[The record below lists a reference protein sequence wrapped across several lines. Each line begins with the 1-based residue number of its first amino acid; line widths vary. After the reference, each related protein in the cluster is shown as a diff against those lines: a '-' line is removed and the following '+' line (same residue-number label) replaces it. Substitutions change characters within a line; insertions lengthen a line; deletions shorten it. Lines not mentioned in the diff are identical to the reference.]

1 LGETGSEPPRTP
13 VSSASTTKDLVDA
26 EGEVEYIE
34 FLGDPVRLDRLGDG
48 GESVVEVPANDDLIR
63 RLAILGGKISD
74 DLVLQ
79 RVCRRDVVGL

>member
-1 LGETGSEPPRTP
+1 LGESGAEPPRTP
-13 VSSASTTKDLVDA
+13 VSSASITKDLVDA
-26 EGEVEYIE
+26 ESEVEHTE
-34 FLGDPVRLDRLGDG
+34 VLGDPMRLDRLGDG
-48 GESVVEVPANDDLIR
+48 EESVVEVPANDDLIR

>member
-1 LGETGSEPPRTP
+1 
-13 VSSASTTKDLVDA
+13 VASALITKDLVDA
-26 EGEVEYIE
+26 ESEVEHTE
-34 FLGDPVRLDRLGDG
+34 VLGDPARLDRLGDG
-48 GESVVEVPANDDLIR
+48 EESVVEAPANDDLIR